1 MAGSDVMPAGIGL
14 LRSPDLAA
22 TDLSKALMN
31 VHEALDAWQAQYSGQ
46 PPVGFML
53 RFTHES
59 VWTRI
64 HYLRESLEPANA
76 EDDRVAASRFDA
88 VASALFTGTTV
99 LVLAIHLD
107 PRREDTTDL
116 RTLGAAAIAPPESWI
131 ETLAEYL
138 PDPARA
144 EFVATTLSWQR
155 GCLDRIWLA
164 VARDLIGRIA
174 VFCPATGDAFC
185 PYGGGADLFVW
196 GSERRSRLG
205 DRFRGWLPSAGLPGS
220 PAKRPAAGMAVEGN

>member
-1 MAGSDVMPAGIGL
+1 
-14 LRSPDLAA
+14 
-22 TDLSKALMN
+22 MN

-53 RFTHES
+53 RFSHES

-64 HYLRESLEPANA
+64 HYLRESAEPASA
-76 EDDRVAASRFDA
+76 EDDRLTASRFDA

-107 PRREDTTDL
+107 PRHEDTADL
-116 RTLGAAAIAPPESWI
+116 RAIGAAPIPPPPSWV
-131 ETLAEYL
+131 ETLNGYL
-138 PDPARA
+138 PDSSHV

-155 GCLDRIWLA
+155 GCLDRLWMA

-185 PYGGGADLFVW
+185 PYGGGADVFVW
-196 GSERRSRLG
+196 GSERRSKLG
-205 DRFRGWLPSAGLPGS
+205 DRFRAWLPSAGMPGS
-220 PAKRPAAGMAVEGN
+220 LARRPAGSVAVEQG

>member
-1 MAGSDVMPAGIGL
+1 
-14 LRSPDLAA
+14 
-22 TDLSKALMN
+22 MN

-53 RFTHES
+53 RFSHES

-64 HYLRESLEPANA
+64 HYLRESDEPATV
-76 EDDRVAASRFDA
+76 EDDRVTASRFDA

-107 PRREDTTDL
+107 LSHEDTAGL
-116 RTLGAAAIAPPESWI
+116 RELGAAAIPPPDGWLKS
-131 ETLAEYL
+131 LNEYL
-138 PDPARA
+138 PVPRRA

-155 GCLDRIWLA
+155 GCLDRLWLA
-164 VARDLIGRIA
+164 VARDRIGRIA

-185 PYGGGADLFVW
+185 PYGGGADVFVW
-196 GSERRSRLG
+196 GSERRSKLG
-205 DRFRGWLPSAGLPGS
+205 DRFRAWLPSAGMPGALANH
-220 PAKRPAAGMAVEGN
+220 PAGGMAIERG

>member
-1 MAGSDVMPAGIGL
+1 MD
-14 LRSPDLAA
+14 
-22 TDLSKALMN
+22 

-64 HYLRESLEPANA
+64 HYLRDSLEPTTSA
-76 EDDRVAASRFDA
+76 DDLAAASRFDA
-88 VASALFTGTTV
+88 VASALFNGTTV

-107 PRREDTTDL
+107 PRHEDTTHL
-116 RTLGAAAIAPPESWI
+116 RALGATTITPPESWI
-131 ETLAEYL
+131 ETLGAYL

-155 GCLDRIWLA
+155 GCLDGIWLA

-196 GSERRSRLG
+196 GSERRSKLG
-205 DRFRGWLPSAGLPGS
+205 DRFRAWLPSAGSPGS
-220 PAKRPAAGMAVEGN
+220 SGSLAARAAASMAIERS